1 MTREQFDALLERRD
15 ELQAAHERACA
26 ILAEEGTRYARE
38 NHREC
43 ARCYAALE
51 AVQEQI
57 DAEIAAER
65 ADEERAG
72 AASDHLP
79 AT

>member
-1 MTREQFDALLERRD
+1 MTREQFDALLTRRD
-15 ELQAAHERACA
+15 ELQAAHERACE
-26 ILAEEGTRYARE
+26 ILAEDDTRYARE

-43 ARCYAALE
+43 ARRYAALE

-65 ADEERAG
+65 AEEQRAG
-72 AASDHLP
+72 VASDHP
-79 AT
+79 PTA

>member
-15 ELQAAHERACA
+15 ELQAAHERACE
-26 ILAEEGTRYARE
+26 ILAEEDTRYARE

-43 ARCYAALE
+43 ARRYDALL

-65 ADEERAG
+65 AEEQRAG
-72 AASDHLP
+72 AASDHP
-79 AT
+79 PTA